1 MSTIY
6 VDTVEPS
13 VPAKDITLGA
23 TGDSITISGNS
34 INTNVIKDSGGNV
47 LFQSDGSGTLS
58 NVNSAFSNNLKLLST
73 STVSSATS
81 SVSIT
86 SNIDSSY
93 DVYIFK
99 FYNVHCEDDDR
110 QFSFQV
116 STDGGSSYGIAGTST
131 VFQAYH
137 YEDNS
142 ATSLS
147 YQASVDRANSTSYMN
162 IGISMNNPADSSL
175 DGELYLFAPSSTTY
189 VKHWYA
195 TTQLMAG
202 ATGVVGPWSVNNF
215 TAGYFNTT
223 SAVDAID
230 FEFSSSSQMDNAVI
244 KMYGL

>member
-1 MSTIY
+1 MAGEDAETGAGGRGGGAGGRGG
-6 VDTVEPS
+6 EQG
-13 VPAKDITLGA
+13 VPPVCKG
-23 TGDSITISGNS
+23 
-34 INTNVIKDSGGNV
+34 
-47 LFQSDGSGTLS
+47 FR
-58 NVNSAFSNNLKLLST
+58 
-73 STVSSATS
+73 
-81 SVSIT
+81 
-86 SNIDSSY
+86 
-93 DVYIFK
+93 DVAERR
-99 FYNVHCEDDDR
+99 EDDDR